1 MSLANFGFFFYT
13 AKSVK
18 SEYRKKITGGSHRML
33 LLVVG
38 GAAKGRIACGEDNGG
53 SPLPPEEKQR
63 SGEKVWHCGID
74 R

>member
-1 MSLANFGFFFYT
+1 
-13 AKSVK
+13 
-18 SEYRKKITGGSHRML
+18 ML